1 MGMAARRV
9 TQKQDQPTS
18 WQRFGNWA
26 QIASP
31 VVAVLTVIAA
41 GWFAFDQIAANR
53 QSAARQM
60 FRSHLELELKYAAY
74 AEPDFA
80 KIEKAGAVE
89 MHSYGAFVNHLL
101 YTCEELTITTKD
113 DAGWRTACEWRLKAH
128 AAYLCKEVDEEDLG
142 TYDVRIQKMIRMTR
156 CKAGC
161 RVDDCSPWVKT

>member
-1 MGMAARRV
+1 MAARRS
-9 TQKQDQPTS
+9 TQKLDQGTS

-31 VVAVLTVIAA
+31 IVAVLTVIAA

-60 FRSHLELELKYAAY
+60 FRSHLELEMKYAAY
-74 AEPDFA
+74 AEPDFD
-80 KIEKAGAVE
+80 KIAKAGPVE

-101 YTCEELTITTKD
+101 YTCEELTIATKD
-113 DAGWRTACEWRLKAH
+113 DAGWRTACESRLKAH
-128 AAYLCKEVDEEDLG
+128 AAYLCKEVDKEDLE
-142 TYDVRIQKMIRMTR
+142 TYDLRIQKMIKMTR